1 MRRRAAE
8 AVCSLVPRVLRT
20 LYLGKGEQKHVEGVE
35 GMLDVW
41 GDAWMNRFVVFSLLE
56 KAVVG
61 VLPEVAGE
69 GWEEGVSGSGSG
81 SGSGEESMKVK
92 VETVDV
98 L

>member
-8 AVCSLVPRVLRT
+8 AVCALVPRVLKT
-20 LYLGKGEQKHVEGVE
+20 LYLGKGEQMHVEGVE

-61 VLPEVAGE
+61 VLPKVRGE
-69 GWEEGVSGSGSG
+69 GGEGV
-81 SGSGEESMKVK
+81 SGSGEESMVVK
-92 VETVDV
+92 VETVDA